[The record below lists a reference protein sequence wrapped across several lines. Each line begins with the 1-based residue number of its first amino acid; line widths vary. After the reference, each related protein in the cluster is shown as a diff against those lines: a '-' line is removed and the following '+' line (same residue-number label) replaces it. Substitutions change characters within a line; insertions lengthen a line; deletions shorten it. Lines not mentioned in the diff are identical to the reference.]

1 MEIAEGG
8 LAAIPSGRAEV
19 ALAPLGLTEHRRV
32 LAEENF
38 DSKERRRGWL
48 LRRALLCADVLT
60 LVASF
65 WLVTRLLM
73 PVHVK
78 PLEMVL
84 LLGIVLPAF
93 VVIAKI
99 YGLYDQDEERPEHS
113 TADELGSIAH
123 MLLTGVFVCA
133 TGAWATGVATPSLP
147 RYLLF
152 WLAAFLIAVPA
163 RATAR
168 ALVRRSH
175 RGSQRTII
183 VGAGDVGQ
191 LVARKLLQHREYGVN
206 LLGFIDASPKSEPEN
221 VGVLG
226 SPEDLPELVERL
238 SVDRVIVAF
247 SNDRSDELV
256 SLVRSLKSFAV
267 RVDIVPRLYEIISP
281 GLAIHSIEGI
291 PLVSLPPLR
300 LSRSSRLLKRT
311 VDVVLSSA
319 GLILAAPVLVAIAVW
334 IKLDSPG
341 PVFFRQLRMGADGK
355 KFRIVKFRTM
365 TVDADARKQDVAH
378 LNVHA
383 KQNGDARMF
392 KILNDPRVTRCGW
405 FLRRHSLDEVPQ
417 LINVVLGQMTLV
429 GPRPLILE
437 EDQHV
442 PDWGRSRLDL
452 KPGVT
457 GLWQVLGSS
466 VIPFSEMVKLDYLY
480 VTNWSLWNDLR
491 LLLKSVRV
499 LAGRELA

>member
-1 MEIAEGG
+1 MEIAEGRLG
-8 LAAIPSGRAEV
+8 VIPPGTAELALARLDVTEGRAF
-19 ALAPLGLTEHRRV
+19 LG
-32 LAEENF
+32 EESF
-38 DSKERRRGWL
+38 DSTERRRAWL
-48 LRRALLCADVLT
+48 LRRALLGADTLT
-60 LVASF
+60 LGVSF
-65 WLVTRLLM
+65 LLVTRFLM
-73 PVHVK
+73 PVEVAASQ
-78 PLEMVL
+78 LAL
-84 LLGIVLPAF
+84 LLGVALPGF

-133 TGAWATGVATPSLP
+133 AGAWATGLATPSLP

-152 WLAAFLIAVPA
+152 WLAALLLAVPA
-163 RATAR
+163 RATTR

-175 RGSQRTII
+175 RASQRTII
-183 VGAGDVGQ
+183 VGAGEVGQ

-206 LLGFIDASPKSEPEN
+206 LLGFVDGSPKSQPEN
-221 VGVLG
+221 VEVLG
-226 SPEDLPELVERL
+226 SPEDLPELVEQL

-267 RVDIVPRLYEIISP
+267 RVDIVPRLYEVISP

-291 PLVSLPPLR
+291 PLVSLPPLQ

-311 VDVVLSSA
+311 VDIVLSLL
-319 GLILAAPVLVAIAVW
+319 GLIFFAPFMALIAVW
-334 IKLDSPG
+334 IKFDSPG
-341 PVFFRQLRMGADGK
+341 PVFFRQFRMGADGK
-355 KFRIVKFRTM
+355 RFRIVKFRTM
-365 TVDADARKQDVAH
+365 TVDADARKEDVAH

-383 KQNGDARMF
+383 KKNGDPRMF
-392 KILNDPRVTRCGW
+392 KIFNDPRVTSCGW

-417 LINVVLGQMTLV
+417 LINVLIGQMTLV

-437 EDQHV
+437 EDRHV
-442 PDWGRSRLDL
+442 PEWGRSRLDL

-466 VIPFSEMVKLDYLY
+466 TIPFAEMVKLDYLY
-480 VTNWSLWNDLR
+480 VTNWSVWNDLR
-491 LLLKSVRV
+491 LLLKSFRV

>member
-1 MEIAEGG
+1 MEIAEDG
-8 LAAIPSGRAEV
+8 LTAFPSGTAEV
-19 ALAPLGLTEHRRV
+19 ALAPLGLAEARRV

-60 LVASF
+60 LGASF

-73 PVHVK
+73 PVNVK
-78 PLEMVL
+78 PLETVL
-84 LLGIVLPAF
+84 LLGVVLPAF

-133 TGAWATGVATPSLP
+133 AGAWVTGVATPSLP

-163 RATAR
+163 RATTR
-168 ALVRRSH
+168 ALVRRGH

-206 LLGFIDASPKSEPEN
+206 LLGFVDGSPKSEPESAEI
-221 VGVLG
+221 LG
-226 SPEDLPELVERL
+226 APEDLPELVKRL
-238 SVDRVIVAF
+238 NVDRVIVAF
-247 SNDRSDELV
+247 SNDRSGELV
-256 SLVRSLKSFAV
+256 SLVRSLKRFAV
-267 RVDIVPRLYEIISP
+267 RVDI
-281 GLAIHSIEGI
+281 
-291 PLVSLPPLR
+291 
-300 LSRSSRLLKRT
+300 
-311 VDVVLSSA
+311 VLSSA
-319 GLILAAPVLVAIAVW
+319 GLILAAPVLLVIAVW

-383 KQNGDARMF
+383 KQNGDSRMF

-466 VIPFSEMVKLDYLY
+466 VIPFSEMVKLD
-480 VTNWSLWNDLR
+480 
-491 LLLKSVRV
+491 
-499 LAGRELA
+499 